1 MHVSQVKPWSGVCWR
16 SVSCIKH
23 ACLVVTV
30 HACPR
35 RQILV
40 SWRVTAMRIYRTWGS
55 QAYRASDRRLSCLTS
70 LCMSLYLFSCP
81 PSDRVPCWSS
91 QRLFEDTSVV
101 HAGDVSDQP
110 NGNELTLVLPR
121 FLSCCISVGLQC
133 SGSYPVIIHERWVV
147 SSACGTGPVSLCC
160 DDTGST
166 IHSHT
171 ERWLGWQQ
179 RTLRSASVMHHPVLD
194 PQSKNTDGWKKIQLI
209 FRLAELSCKLKIRL
223 RFGWLQTLC
232 G

>member
-1 MHVSQVKPWSGVCWR
+1 VSLDFLEILGRRKKNKISQGGVW
-16 SVSCIKH
+16 
-23 ACLVVTV
+23 ADLTPPFVT
-30 HACPR
+30 
-35 RQILV
+35 
-40 SWRVTAMRIYRTWGS
+40 
-55 QAYRASDRRLSCLTS
+55 
-70 LCMSLYLFSCP
+70 
-81 PSDRVPCWSS
+81 
-91 QRLFEDTSVV
+91 
-101 HAGDVSDQP
+101 

-133 SGSYPVIIHERWVV
+133 SGSYPVIIHERWGV

-194 PQSKNTDGWKKIQLI
+194 PKSKNTDGWKKIQLI
-209 FRLAELSCKLKIRL
+209 FRLAELSRKLKIRL